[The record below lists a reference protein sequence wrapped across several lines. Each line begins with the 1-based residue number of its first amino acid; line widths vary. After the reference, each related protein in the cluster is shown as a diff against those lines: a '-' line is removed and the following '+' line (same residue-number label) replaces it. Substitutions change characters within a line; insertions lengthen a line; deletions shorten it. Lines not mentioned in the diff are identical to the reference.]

1 MATTTK
7 ALQNAIIDQLTRHLS
22 GRRVVVLT
30 GAGISTDSGI
40 PDYRGPVSR
49 LRTRNPVTYHEFMRS
64 HEDRQRY
71 WARSYVG
78 WPFMQS
84 RFPNASHRALT
95 ALQRSG
101 QIGPI
106 ITQNVDGLHHAAGSS
121 RVLELHGG
129 LARVVCTVCG
139 ARTARKHM
147 QQLMAHHNPSL
158 TVAPAEYAPDGDAE
172 LDRSATRSFVVPP
185 CESCGGIL
193 KPDVV
198 FFGESVP
205 RERVETAFSWL
216 AEHEVLLVLGSSLTV
231 YSGYR
236 FADRIVRDGG
246 ELVIVNN
253 GETRADAIAHLKI
266 DVKLGDVLP
275 ALTERMAAI
284 AS

>member
-1 MATTTK
+1 
-7 ALQNAIIDQLTRHLS
+7 
-22 GRRVVVLT
+22 
-30 GAGISTDSGI
+30 
-40 PDYRGPVSR
+40 
-49 LRTRNPVTYHEFMRS
+49 
-64 HEDRQRY
+64 
-71 WARSYVG
+71 
-78 WPFMQS
+78 
-84 RFPNASHRALT
+84 
-95 ALQRSG
+95 
-101 QIGPI
+101 
-106 ITQNVDGLHHAAGSS
+106 
-121 RVLELHGG
+121 
-129 LARVVCTVCG
+129 
-139 ARTARKHM
+139 M

-158 TVAPAEYAPDGDAE
+158 TVAPTEYAPDGDAE
-172 LDRSATRSFVVPP
+172 LDRAATRSFVVPQ

-205 RERVETAFSWL
+205 RERVETAFAWL

-266 DVKLGDVLP
+266 VAKLGDVLP
-275 ALTERMAAI
+275 ALAERLAAI